1 MKRFRG
7 VAVIAG
13 LALFGGI
20 IALSGSAPAGAGQFP
35 GTNGK
40 IVYSKY
46 LNSCSCDNIWV
57 MNADGTGDTQLTNT
71 VWGDFSPS
79 WSPDGT
85 RITFQT
91 NRDGNGEVYVMNADG
106 TGQTRLTNNAAYDVL
121 PSWSPDGTHI
131 TFNSNRD
138 GNNEIYVM
146 NADGTGQTNIS
157 NNYAYDFSPSW
168 SPDGTQIAFTS
179 GRDGTYQIYVMNA
192 DGTGQTNISNNAA
205 YDFLPSWSPDGAR
218 ITFNSTRDGA
228 YQIYVMNA
236 DGTGQTRLTNNA
248 AYDGS
253 PSWSPDGTHITF
265 NSNRDGNDEIYVMN
279 ADGTGQTNIS
289 NNAANESSPSWQSI
303 PPPTLSSN
311 ANPSVK
317 GQPVTFTAT
326 TTIVMTGK
334 LFFYDGATLL
344 ATKPVVG
351 GTATLVKANL
361 SVGNHSLTV
370 VYKKTAASSPST
382 SAVLVQQVNPA
393 STTTTLASSLNPSVS
408 GQSVTVKATVTTV
421 SPGTGIPTGTV
432 DFYDNGSLVASRP
445 PRSITSKTSMVF
457 TLIVKPT
464 VGTHTY
470 TAVYNPAIING
481 TNNHGS
487 STTASGLDQIVN

>member
-253 PSWSPDGTHITF
+253 PSW
-265 NSNRDGNDEIYVMN
+265 
-279 ADGTGQTNIS
+279 
-289 NNAANESSPSWQSI
+289 QSI